1 MSWSEAIRPDV
12 LDPRRAS
19 AADRLP
25 VAHVVLE
32 EFHVFTQPAN
42 GAVGRVPID
51 GCRSADV
58 GLRQ

>member
-1 MSWSEAIRPDV
+1 MLWWEAIRPDV
-12 LDPRRAS
+12 LDPRRGS
-19 AADRLP
+19 AADWLL

-42 GAVGRVPID
+42 GTVGRVPSD